1 MILLQVL
8 NQIVHYVITTKLK
21 RSNTFHIFLKNVEEA
36 LKFLAKD
43 DQGFFMMYEQGDI
56 DWAAHA
62 DHMDDMLGT
71 MLDIDD
77 SVKIIMDWIEA
88 NGGYEKNALY
98 VTADHDH
105 YLTLE
110 SHFPEALANLI
121 IEGKSYM
128 ITPENNSNVNAWK
141 SGINAGR
148 HEDNSKTQTEH
159 LNDFSTWTED
169 DIQHVAHFWGTR
181 GAGGNGWGSHS
192 HRPVPISYQGDD
204 GCLKQFEGK
213 GYQVLG
219 KEVQGE
225 DEMIDQV
232 HIHACMMK
240 HLFGLGLEELTEA
253 PAVEEEVAV
262 ESPVKNKVWVA
273 EMIDFVRDF
282 FD

>member
-1 MILLQVL
+1 
-8 NQIVHYVITTKLK
+8 
-21 RSNTFHIFLKNVEEA
+21 
-36 LKFLAKD
+36 
-43 DQGFFMMYEQGDI
+43 
-56 DWAAHA
+56 
-62 DHMDDMLGT
+62 

-128 ITPENNSNVNAWK
+128 ITPENNS
-141 SGINAGR
+141 
-148 HEDNSKTQTEH
+148 KTQTEH
-159 LNDFSTWTED
+159 LKDFSTWTED

-240 HLFGLGLEELTEA
+240 HLFGLGLEELTEV
-253 PAVEEEVAV
+253 PAVVEEEVVV
-262 ESPVKNKVWVA
+262 ESPVENKNWVA
-273 EMIDFVRDF
+273 KMIDFVRNA